1 MRRRRARSRGD
12 NVARSALLI
21 RGLLLIVS
29 IISVFKEVLGHVKVS
44 HHLSSVRAGH
54 KKKLRYGI
62 PTLRP
67 VARAERYNFQQC
79 LHQIGGKWTVGEAS
93 RLERKVLALVRV
105 NFTIQNRRRG
115 RGT

>member
-1 MRRRRARSRGD
+1 MRFRRARSRGD

-21 RGLLLIVS
+21 RGLLIVS
-29 IISVFKEVLGHVKVS
+29 IISVFQVLGPVKVS

-67 VARAERYNFQQC
+67 VALADDNFQQC